1 MERENHSIVKLCKS
15 MQLSTSSYYD
25 YLKREHFSLQDDS
38 LEQAVV
44 SAFWRH
50 KRRYGTRRLVSELKD
65 EGYIVGRKRVSSILK
80 KNGLR
85 AIQPKSYVPKTTKS
99 HPHLRRS
106 PNLLIDRG
114 VVESCDEVWVGD
126 ITYLPLQRGEWAYL
140 AIWLDIYSHHIVG
153 WEVKCHMGEELV
165 IDAFEKAVQKREPS
179 AGLIVHSDGGGQYKG
194 ERFRQRL
201 GRYGY
206 LQSMTRKDN
215 HYDNAYAESLFSR
228 IKAEVLEG
236 GAFFDESEA
245 RMECFDYID
254 CYYNP
259 IRKHSSI
266 GNISPL
272 QFEKECGC

>member
-25 YLKREHFSLQDDS
+25 YLKREHFSIQDDS

-50 KRRYGTRRLVSELKD
+50 KRRYGTRRLVSELND
-65 EGYIVGRKRVSSILK
+65 EGYIVGRKQISSILK

-106 PNLLIDRG
+106 PNLLIDKG
-114 VVESCDEVWVGD
+114 VVDSCNEVWVGD
-126 ITYLPLQRGEWAYL
+126 ITYLPLHRGEWAYL

-153 WEVKCHMGEELV
+153 WEVKSHMGEALV
-165 IDAFEKAVQKREPS
+165 IDAFEKAVQKRQPS
-179 AGLIVHSDGGGQYKG
+179 SGLIVHSDGGGQYKG
-194 ERFRQRL
+194 DQFRQRL
-201 GRYGY
+201 ESYGY

-236 GAFFDESEA
+236 GSFIDESEA
-245 RMECFDYID
+245 RIECFDYID

-259 IRKHSSI
+259 IRRHSSI
-266 GNISPL
+266 GNKSPL
-272 QFEKECGC
+272 QFEKECGY